1 MASLVC
7 RLGRLPENT
16 HFPVALGLMLGYAP
30 VRLLSPKRYQGAKM
44 YPLNLTGPFFR
55 HLGLF
60 ATIFLSVP
68 SLATASPPTTR
79 PAKAAVVP
87 GKPSSTSPTS
97 APIAQIAQSPASVPT
112 QIPYPAVRYDR
123 TPAEIGAFCKEAIAR
138 TQAAMDRLAARR
150 FRQTT
155 ENFHTTFLVFE
166 ESLAQME
173 DAIGPVYLLKSTS
186 PDVALRKACQSC
198 LQQYFAF
205 QSRLFARADLYQVL
219 KRAADKLYAHSAL
232 LSQADRQLMRKHLR
246 AFVRNGAALPPEKSK
261 QAAQINAQLSRLG
274 MRFLSNLSEDKTQV
288 RFTHEE
294 LKGMPKG
301 LLATMKRDK
310 DGRYVMSM
318 RVTAHYLA
326 LMQNGQQPIARQR
339 AMIARLDLQSAA
351 NTKILEEMLALR
363 QRFARL
369 LGYKT
374 FAHYVLEE
382 RMAKTPK
389 QVFAFLDQLRPQLRK
404 KMDAELKLLLAL
416 KQKDIPK
423 ATQIDPWDWRY
434 YGNQLKKTRYAVD
447 NEAIRRYFPMDHV
460 IQTVFSIYQTL
471 LGVRFTEMKPAR
483 AWHPDVRLYAVHDN
497 ESGQLVSHFYLD
509 LFPRPGKYTHF
520 AAFGFLGGRRLPN
533 GAYQTPVSSVVGN
546 WQKPLAGKQSLL
558 SHDEVETFFHEF
570 GHIMHQTL
578 TRAPY
583 NSIAGTSVKRDFVEA
598 PSQMLENWVWEPA
611 ILKKLS
617 KHVETGLPLPDA
629 TIQQMIRSKR
639 AISGL
644 FWTRQLFFATIDMLY
659 HTRPAPVDTA
669 ALWNQ
674 TIRSIMPVKFI
685 PNIRPAAGFGH
696 LTGYAAGY
704 YGYLW
709 SKVYAQDMYT
719 VFEKAGNL
727 DAVAGRR
734 YRTWILEPG
743 STYEPLTLIQ
753 QFLGR
758 PPTFKA
764 FYRELGLK

>member
-1 MASLVC
+1 MH
-7 RLGRLPENT
+7 RFDNT
-16 HFPVALGLMLGYAP
+16 RSFSRCIGLLITAL
-30 VRLLSPKRYQGAKM
+30 LLSP
-44 YPLNLTGPFFR
+44 
-55 HLGLF
+55 
-60 ATIFLSVP
+60 
-68 SLATASPPTTR
+68 LAVVANPPTTR
-79 PAKAAVVP
+79 PTTPTASP
-87 GKPSSTSPTS
+87 EKPRTTSPTAS
-97 APIAQIAQSPASVPT
+97 PEKPRTISPTAHPIAQIAQSPAALPT
-112 QIPYPAVRYDR
+112 QIPYPAVRYDQAPAQIAELCQR
-123 TPAEIGAFCKEAIAR
+123 TLAR
-138 TQAAMDRLAARR
+138 TQDAMQRLAARGL
-150 FRQTT
+150 RQTT
-155 ENFHTTFLVFE
+155 ESFHTTFLVFE
-166 ESLAQME
+166 QALAQME
-173 DAIGPVYLLKSTS
+173 DAIGPIYLLKSAS
-186 PDVALRKACQSC
+186 PDAAQRKACQSC

-205 QSRLFARADLYQVL
+205 QSRLFARTDLYQVL
-219 KRAADKLYAHSAL
+219 KRAADALYAHPAL

-261 QAAQINAQLSRLG
+261 QAAQINAQLSRLS

-288 RFTHEE
+288 AFTRDE
-294 LKGMPKG
+294 LKGMSDA
-301 LLATMKRDK
+301 LLATMKRGK
-310 DGRYVMSM
+310 DGRYQMSM

-326 LMQNGQQPIARQR
+326 LMQNGQVPAARQR
-339 AMIARLDLQSAA
+339 AMIARLDLQAEA
-351 NTKILEEMLALR
+351 NTKILEQMLALR

-389 QVFAFLDQLRPQLRK
+389 QVFDFLEQLRPQLRK
-404 KMDAELKLLLAL
+404 KMDAELALLLAL
-416 KQKDIPK
+416 KQKDIPT
-423 ATQIDPWDWRY
+423 AQRIEPWDWRY
-434 YGNQLKKTRYAVD
+434 YSNQLKKIRYSVD
-447 NEAIRRYFPMDHV
+447 HEAIRRYFPMDHV
-460 IQTVFSIYQTL
+460 IQTVFSIYETL
-471 LGVRFTEMKPAR
+471 LGVRFAEIKPAR
-483 AWHPDVRLYAVHDN
+483 AWHPDVRLYAVYDN
-497 ESGQLVSHFYLD
+497 EKGQLVSHFYLD

-520 AAFGFLGGRRLPN
+520 AAFGFLGGRRLPD
-533 GAYQTPVSSVVGN
+533 GGYQTPVSSVVGN
-546 WQKPLAGKQSLL
+546 WQKPLPGKQSLL

-617 KHVETGLPLPDA
+617 KHVDTGRPLPDS
-629 TIQQMIRSKR
+629 TIEQMIRSKR

-669 ALWNQ
+669 ALWHQ
-674 TIRSIMPVKFI
+674 TIQSIMPVKSI

-727 DAVAGRR
+727 DPVAGRR

-753 QFLGR
+753 NFLGR
-758 PPTFKA
+758 APNFDA